1 MRTPAPYDFA
11 IIRVVPHVER
21 GECINAGVILYCREQ
36 RYLAA
41 RVELDEERLAALAPR
56 MDPDETRTQL
66 DLIPRICAGDGPL
79 GHLSLTERFRW
90 LVAPRSTVVQVSPVH
105 NGLCEDPEAALE
117 HLMQTMV
124 RRVE

>member
-1 MRTPAPYDFA
+1 MPTPAPYDFA
-11 IIRVVPHVER
+11 VIQVVPYVER
-21 GECINAGVILYCREQ
+21 GECINAGIILYCRDR

-41 RVELDEERLAALAPR
+41 RVELDEARLAALAPR
-56 MDPDETRTQL
+56 LDPAEARTQL
-66 DLIPRICAGDGPL
+66 ALIPRICDGDGPL
-79 GHLSLTERFRW
+79 GRLSLTERFRW

-105 NGLCEDPEAALE
+105 SGLCEDPEATLE